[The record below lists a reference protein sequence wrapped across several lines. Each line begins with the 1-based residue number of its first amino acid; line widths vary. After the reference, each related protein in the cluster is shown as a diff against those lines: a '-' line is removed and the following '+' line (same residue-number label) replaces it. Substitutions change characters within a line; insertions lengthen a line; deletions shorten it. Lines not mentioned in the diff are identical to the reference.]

1 MTEEIRNKLID
12 SAHDE
17 ISDIQKYMDMS
28 SEVSGSAGG
37 VLKDIARDEYTHAK
51 HLIEI
56 LEEGGGVPEDLK
68 KEWKECRDKHADA

>member
-1 MTEEIRNKLID
+1 
-12 SAHDE
+12 
-17 ISDIQKYMDMS
+17 MS

-51 HLIEI
+51 HLVEI
-56 LEEGGGVPEDLK
+56 LEESGGVPEDLE

>member
-37 VLKDIARDEYTHAK
+37 VLKDIAHDEYTHAK

-56 LEEGGGVPEDLK
+56 LKEDGGIPEDLE
-68 KEWKECRDKHADA
+68 KEWKECREKYADA